1 MARARNIKPGFFA
14 NENLAECEPLARL
27 LFAGLWCLA
36 DREGRL
42 EDRPKRI
49 RAELL
54 PYDSC
59 DADELLNQ
67 LSKQG
72 FITRYE
78 VDSQKLIQVNGFT
91 KHQMPHH
98 KEVASTFPPIP
109 GTPAVTRH
117 AHDVPK
123 EMRESVFS
131 RDGHRCLKC
140 GCVESLTIDHIV
152 PLSKGGDNSENN
164 LQTLCHRCNSAKG
177 DASKSYRG
185 DVVVEESRRSNYKDG
200 STLNQ
205 RKTNDGDSCPPD
217 SLIPDSLIPEEEHV
231 DADASTHSAPQQA
244 AEQEPGSGQTAQ
256 LFQIDRI
263 PYEKIRD
270 LYNQILGGKLKRCM
284 GVTEAHRKHIR
295 AAYNLKLDGGFP
307 VRDGGLS
314 FWEGLFNDVLDCPF
328 MLGNN
333 NRGWRADF
341 EFLTTASKI
350 QRFMEGKYDAA

>member
-1 MARARNIKPGFFA
+1 MARARNIKPGIMA
-14 NENLAECEPLARL
+14 NEDLAELDPLARL
-27 LFAGLWCLA
+27 LFIYLWMLA

-49 RAELL
+49 KAEAL
-54 PYDSC
+54 PYDNV
-59 DADELLNQ
+59 DADLMLDD
-67 LSKQG
+67 LAKAG
-72 FITRYE
+72 FIHRYE
-78 VDSQKLIQVNGFT
+78 AAGVKLIQVLNFA
-91 KHQMPHH
+91 KHQTPHVREQASSLPGVDAEQP
-98 KEVASTFPPIP
+98 KREQGTTEEVP
-109 GTPAVTRH
+109 GNNQ
-117 AHDVPK
+117 
-123 EMRESVFS
+123 
-131 RDGHRCLKC
+131 
-140 GCVESLTIDHIV
+140 GCAEQS
-152 PLSKGGDNSENN
+152 P
-164 LQTLCHRCNSAKG
+164 
-177 DASKSYRG
+177 
-185 DVVVEESRRSNYKDG
+185 RS
-200 STLNQ
+200 
-205 RKTNDGDSCPPD
+205 PD